1 MSDDEPVFR
10 TLSDAKKQAKQSPQV
25 LNRPIAKKPKTK
37 ARPAKRAEPEPALE
51 KEVKEQTI
59 KDIDPNLLE
68 IINEDLPLAK
78 IKQAAEEI
86 VKNENQLEKSRSKGE
101 TKKIMLEKPAPVQKK
116 VVNNFEVVF
125 VKNDYKPKGDPES
138 AARCKDYTNKL
149 FNRREV
155 HRLPLAQIL
164 KK

>member
-1 MSDDEPVFR
+1 MSDISDEPVFR
-10 TLSDAKKQAKQSPQV
+10 TLSDAKKQDKGSKV
-25 LNRPIAKKPKTK
+25 LNRPISKKPKTK
-37 ARPAKRAEPEPALE
+37 ARPVKRAEPEPAQ
-51 KEVKEQTI
+51 EQTI
-59 KDIDPNLLE
+59 KDIDPNLLD

-101 TKKIMLEKPAPVQKK
+101 TKKIVLEKPAPVQKK
-116 VVNNFEVVF
+116 VVNNFEIVF
-125 VKNDYKPKGDPES
+125 MKNDYKPKGNPES
-138 AARCKDYTNKL
+138 AEKCKDFTNKL

-155 HRLPLAQIL
+155 RRLPLAQIL